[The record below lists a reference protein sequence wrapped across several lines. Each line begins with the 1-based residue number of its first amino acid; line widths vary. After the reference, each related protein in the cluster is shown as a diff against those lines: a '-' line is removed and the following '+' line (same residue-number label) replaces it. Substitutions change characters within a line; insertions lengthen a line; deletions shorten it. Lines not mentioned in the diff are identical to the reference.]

1 MWPNLY
7 RMSDALGR
15 SEWKC
20 TRTHVPPTTSRHG
33 NWTVQVCIDL
43 VVPCKAFHNVM
54 NFTDPAIALEKH
66 VAFSLSCELQEVALR
81 I

>member
-15 SEWKC
+15 AEWKC
-20 TRTHVPPTTSRHG
+20 KRT
-33 NWTVQVCIDL
+33 DL

-54 NFTDPAIALEKH
+54 NFTDPAIALKKH
-66 VAFSLSCELQEVALR
+66 VAFLLSCELQEVALKLR